1 VHVDDAGEQ
10 RGFFVRVAKPVG
22 DLNQN
27 VSVGAGGVVKARGV
41 DEGYVMVADFALYF
55 LDVHCAC

>member
-1 VHVDDAGEQ
+1 MHVDDAGEQ

-41 DEGYVMVADFALYF
+41 DEGYVMVADFAL
-55 LDVHCAC
+55 